1 MDAATE
7 WAHRA
12 FVAAEEAH
20 MKSPAEEY
28 SKTYAEMRSGWKA
41 RKDCKDRITGMELKQ
56 TVRE

>member
-1 MDAATE
+1 MPVF
-7 WAHRA
+7 
-12 FVAAEEAH
+12 FVAEEAH

-28 SKTYAEMRSGWKA
+28 SKAYAEMRGGWKA